1 MRAAAHKV
9 GYGRPTLTA
18 AFTRKAGRWR
28 TNGAQGEWRRG
39 RTIFV
44 TQARGEQTTVG
55 TTVRTML
62 NMARHGTASLAAASL
77 LALASPLGAVE
88 ISGHFELEPR
98 GFSQSPAVP
107 RQSRNGLSFA
117 AQPELYHSF
126 DDDRQSL
133 LFTPFLRLDTA
144 DDRRTHFDVRELL
157 YQRVLDEAELRI
169 GIGRVFWGVAE
180 SYHLVDVIN
189 QTDLVENIDRED
201 KLGQPLVNL
210 TLIRDWGA
218 LDLFVL
224 PGFRERTFPGQE
236 GRLRSEPFVDT
247 DRATYES
254 GAGRQRI
261 DYAVRWSHAVGDID
275 IGVAHFYGTSR
286 APRLSAE
293 CADGRP
299 VPPSR
304 CDPATV
310 VLAPRYEVVHRTSLD
325 LQATKDATL
334 WKLEALHESGPEDSY
349 LAWVAGFEYTWFGI
363 DESDV
368 DLGLL
373 VEHLFDGRGGN
384 APQPLENDIF
394 AGVRLAFNDEAST
407 DLLAGVIIDVEGD
420 ATTLNL
426 EASRR
431 IGGRWKVELEAR
443 AWTGVDRDDPMFPFR
458 RDDYVQLTLSR
469 FF

>member
-1 MRAAAHKV
+1 MPDV
-9 GYGRPTLTA
+9 
-18 AFTRKAGRWR
+18 
-28 TNGAQGEWRRG
+28 
-39 RTIFV
+39 V
-44 TQARGEQTTVG
+44 
-55 TTVRTML
+55 
-62 NMARHGTASLAAASL
+62 RHGWTVLAAVSL
-77 LALASPLGAVE
+77 LALAPAPGAVE
-88 ISGHFELEPR
+88 LSGRFELEPR
-98 GFSQSPAVP
+98 GFTQSPAHP
-107 RQSRNGLSFA
+107 RQNRNGVSLA
-117 AQPELYHSF
+117 VQPELYHSF

-133 LFTPFLRLDTA
+133 LFSPFLRLDTA

-157 YQRVLDEAELRI
+157 YQRVFDDAELRI
-169 GIGRVFWGVAE
+169 GIGRVFWGVTE
-180 SYHLVDVIN
+180 SYHLVDIIN

-210 TLIRDWGA
+210 TFIRDWGA

-224 PGFRERTFPGQE
+224 PGFRERTYPGRE

-261 DYAVRWSHAVGDID
+261 DYAVRWSHAIGDFD
-275 IGVAHFYGTSR
+275 IGVAHFHGTSR
-286 APRLSAE
+286 EPRLLPE
-293 CADGRP
+293 CATPGCNP
-299 VPPSR
+299 V
-304 CDPATV
+304 TGEGF

-334 WKLEALHESGPEDSY
+334 WKLEALHESGQGDSY
-349 LAWVAGFEYTWFGI
+349 VAWVAGFEYTWFGI
-363 DESDV
+363 DESDM

-373 VEHLFDGRGGN
+373 VEHLFDGRGGK
-384 APQPLENDIF
+384 APHPLENDVF

-407 DLLAGVIIDVEGD
+407 ELLAGVIADGEGD
-420 ATTLNL
+420 ATNLNL

-431 IGGRWKVELEAR
+431 IGERWKVELEAR
-443 AWTGVDRDDPMFPFR
+443 AWTGVDRDDAMYPLQ

>member
-1 MRAAAHKV
+1 M
-9 GYGRPTLTA
+9 
-18 AFTRKAGRWR
+18 AGRWR

-98 GFSQSPAVP
+98 GFSQSPAFP

-133 LFTPFLRLDTA
+133 LFTPFLRLDTT

-304 CDPATV
+304 CDPSTV
-310 VLAPRYEVVHRTSLD
+310 VLAPRYDVVHRTSLD

-334 WKLEALHESGPEDSY
+334 WKLEALHESGPGDSY

-384 APQPLENDIF
+384 APQPLENDMF

-443 AWTGVDRDDPMFPFR
+443 AWTGVDRDDPIFPFR
-458 RDDYVQLTLSR
+458 RDDYVQLMLSR

>member
-1 MRAAAHKV
+1 M
-9 GYGRPTLTA
+9 GRPMPDA
-18 AFTRKAGRWR
+18 
-28 TNGAQGEWRRG
+28 
-39 RTIFV
+39 V
-44 TQARGEQTTVG
+44 
-55 TTVRTML
+55 
-62 NMARHGTASLAAASL
+62 RHGWAVLAAVSL
-77 LALASPLGAVE
+77 LALALAPGAVE
-88 ISGHFELEPR
+88 LSGRFELEPR
-98 GFSQSPAVP
+98 GFTQSPAHP
-107 RQSRNGLSFA
+107 RQNRNGVSLA
-117 AQPELYHSF
+117 VQPELYHSF

-133 LFTPFLRLDTA
+133 LFSPFLRLDTA

-157 YQRVLDEAELRI
+157 YQRVFDDAELRI
-169 GIGRVFWGVAE
+169 GIGRVFWGVTE
-180 SYHLVDVIN
+180 SYHLVDIIN

-210 TLIRDWGA
+210 TFIRDWGA
-218 LDLFVL
+218 LDLFML
-224 PGFRERTFPGQE
+224 PGFRERTYPGRE

-261 DYAVRWSHAVGDID
+261 DYAVRWSHAIGDFD
-275 IGVAHFYGTSR
+275 MGVAHFHGTSR
-286 APRLSAE
+286 EPRLLPE
-293 CADGRP
+293 CATPGCNP
-299 VPPSR
+299 V
-304 CDPATV
+304 TGEGF

-334 WKLEALHESGPEDSY
+334 WKLEALHESGQGDSY
-349 LAWVAGFEYTWFGI
+349 VAWVAGFEYTWFGI
-363 DESDV
+363 NESDM

-384 APQPLENDIF
+384 APHPLENDVF

-407 DLLAGVIIDVEGD
+407 ELLAGVIADGEGD
-420 ATTLNL
+420 ATNLNL

-431 IGGRWKVELEAR
+431 IGERWKVELEAR
-443 AWTGVDRDDPMFPFR
+443 AWIAVDRDDAMYPLQ